1 MKYIIFSS
9 LGLMTWPVMEYLL
22 HRFVGHVLRTN
33 TLFKKE
39 HTRHHAETNYFA
51 PLGYKILAAIPVS
64 LIMMSLM
71 TFILNSWEFGLAFNL
86 GFLSMFSVYELVH
99 WSFHAKA
106 PKTQLGL
113 RLRKHH
119 FYHHFHNPK
128 VNHGVTTT
136 FIDKLSKTYIKP
148 GIIKVPKNII
158 LPWLIEKDGQSI
170 KPEYLDHFQLR

>member
-1 MKYIIFSS
+1 
-9 LGLMTWPVMEYLL
+9 
-22 HRFVGHVLRTN
+22 
-33 TLFKKE
+33 
-39 HTRHHAETNYFA
+39 
-51 PLGYKILAAIPVS
+51 
-64 LIMMSLM
+64 
-71 TFILNSWEFGLAFNL
+71 
-86 GFLSMFSVYELVH
+86 MFSVYEWVH

-136 FIDKLSKTYIKP
+136 FIDKISKTYIKP

-170 KPEYLDHFQLR
+170 KPEYLDHFQLK